1 MSAPQPLA
9 AADLQRLSQM
19 LELALRNSTPEGERA
34 AATAHAIRLL
44 DRHGLRWSD
53 VARQMRA
60 EPVHREPMQSTWCV
74 MCRRLQQRSADL
86 RPWEKGFVNDLPRF
100 HRLST
105 KQRYCLLEI
114 ARRVLGEEVADG

>member
-60 EPVHREPMQSTWCV
+60 EPVHREPVQSTWRVVCQ
-74 MCRRLQQRSADL
+74 RLQQQRPGEL

-105 KQRYCLLEI
+105 KQR
-114 ARRVLGEEVADG
+114 